1 MEIKLY
7 FRMLQKNWWL
17 ILLTAMT
24 ALTVSLAVSYAAVP
38 QYRAIARF
46 IIIPSSSLTSGADV
60 VRSLDT
66 LDRRSVVAT
75 YAEVMNSS
83 RILEGS
89 ADFLGLDAN
98 AIIKDYQIQAVDL
111 PDSSVLEL
119 TVSGP
124 NPALAAQLANAIG
137 FQSITFT
144 RSLNLIY
151 ELNFLDTAI
160 PAELPFSPE
169 PLRDGLV
176 ALVLGTAIGGVLAV
190 VSEQIRVPIEAY
202 RLRRRIDSATGI
214 YNASYFSRLLEEELV
229 KNPDD
234 VMAIGIVELN
244 GLSDYL
250 GTLPPAGLQTLLVKV
265 KEILR
270 RELRG
275 HDIIARWDEVSFSVM
290 LPTTDGPAS
299 SRTFDRIYQAL
310 LQPMDL
316 SAYGVTVNLDPHI
329 GGAVYSNMITARELI
344 AKAQTSLEQ
353 SRRFSVKPIYVWEMK
368 SPFWVQTDA
377 EK

>member
-24 ALTVSLAVSYAAVP
+24 ALTVSLAISYAAAP
-38 QYRAIARF
+38 QYRSIARF
-46 IIIPSSSLTSGADV
+46 IIIPSSTLTSGADV

-83 RILEGS
+83 RILDGS
-89 ADFLGLDAN
+89 ADFLGLN
-98 AIIKDYQIQAVDL
+98 ASEIIKDYSIQAVDL

-124 NPALAAQLANAIG
+124 NPSLAAQLANAIG
-137 FQSITFT
+137 LQSITFT

-169 PLRDGLV
+169 PLRDGIV
-176 ALVLGTAIGGVLAV
+176 ALVLGTALGGFLAV
-190 VSEQIRVPIEAY
+190 VSEQIRVPIESY
-202 RLRRRIDSATGI
+202 RQRRRIDSVTGI
-214 YNASYFSRLLEEELV
+214 YNASYFSRLLEEELAQS
-229 KNPDD
+229 PDD
-234 VMAIGIVELN
+234 ALSIGIVELN
-244 GLSDYL
+244 GLADYL
-250 GTLPPAGLQTLLVKV
+250 GTLPPAGLQILLIKV

-275 HDIIARWDEVSFSVM
+275 HDIVARWDEISFSVM
-290 LPTTDGPAS
+290 LPSTDGPAS

-329 GGAVYSNMITARELI
+329 GGAVYSNMITARELL

-368 SPFWVQTDA
+368 SPFWVQTDV

>member
-24 ALTVSLAVSYAAVP
+24 ALTVSLAISYAAVP
-38 QYRAIARF
+38 QYRSVARF
-46 IIIPSSSLTSGADV
+46 IIIPSSTLTSGADV

-83 RILEGS
+83 RILDGS
-89 ADFLGLDAN
+89 ADFLGLN
-98 AIIKDYQIQAVDL
+98 ASEIIKDYSIQAVDL

-124 NPALAAQLANAIG
+124 NPSLTAQLANAIG
-137 FQSITFT
+137 LQSITFT

-176 ALVLGTAIGGVLAV
+176 ALVLGTALGGFLAV
-190 VSEQIRVPIEAY
+190 VSEQIRVPIESY
-202 RLRRRIDSATGI
+202 RQRHRIDSVTGI
-214 YNASYFSRLLEEELV
+214 YNASYFSRLLEEELAQ
-229 KNPDD
+229 NPDE
-234 VMAIGIVELN
+234 VLSIGIVELN
-244 GLSDYL
+244 GFADYL
-250 GTLPPAGLQTLLVKV
+250 GTLPSAGLQSLLIKV

-275 HDIIARWDEVSFSVM
+275 HDIVARWDEISFSVM
-290 LPTTDGPAS
+290 LPSTDGPAS

-329 GGAVYSNMITARELI
+329 GGAVYSNRITARELL

-368 SPFWVQTDA
+368 SPFWVQTDV

>member
-1 MEIKLY
+1 
-7 FRMLQKNWWL
+7 MLQKNWWL

-24 ALTVSLAVSYAAVP
+24 ALTVSLAISYAATP
-38 QYRAIARF
+38 QYRAVARF

-89 ADFLGLDAN
+89 TNFLSLDIN
-98 AIIKDYQIQAVDL
+98 SIIKDYTIQAVDL

-124 NPALAAQLANAIG
+124 NPILAAQLANAIG

-151 ELNFLDTAI
+151 ELNILDTAV
-160 PAELPFSPE
+160 PPELPFSPE
-169 PLRDGLV
+169 PLRDGVV
-176 ALVLGTAIGGVLAV
+176 ALVLGMAVGGVLAV
-190 VSEQIRVPIEAY
+190 LSEQIRVPIEAY
-202 RLRRRIDSATGI
+202 RQRLRIDNTTGI
-214 YNASYFSRLLEEELV
+214 YNAVYFSRLLEEELG

-234 VMAIGIVELN
+234 LLSIGIVELS
-244 GLSDYL
+244 GLSEYL
-250 GTLPPAGLQTLLVKV
+250 GTLPQAGLQALLVNV
-265 KEILR
+265 TEILR

-275 HDIIARWDEVSFSVM
+275 NDIIARWSENSFSVM

-310 LQPMDL
+310 LQPMKL
-316 SAYGVTVNLDPHI
+316 TAYGITVNLDPHI
-329 GGAVYSNMITARELI
+329 GGAVYSNLISAQELLD
-344 AKAQTSLEQ
+344 KAQNSLEQ
-353 SRRFSVKPIYVWEMK
+353 SRRYSVKPIYVWEMK
-368 SPFWVQTDA
+368 SPFWVQT
-377 EK
+377 ETGK

>member
-17 ILLTAMT
+17 ILLTAMA
-24 ALTVSLAVSYAAVP
+24 ALTVSLAISYAAIP
-38 QYRAIARF
+38 QYRSVARF

-83 RILEGS
+83 RILES
-89 ADFLGLDAN
+89 STNFLSLDIT
-98 AIIKDYQIQAVDL
+98 AIIKDYTIQAVDL

-124 NPALAAQLANAIG
+124 DPELAAQLANAIG

-151 ELNFLDTAI
+151 EVNFLDTAV
-160 PAELPFSPE
+160 PAQLPFSPE
-169 PLRDGLV
+169 PLRDGVV
-176 ALVLGTAIGGVLAV
+176 ALVLGVAVGGVLAV
-190 VSEQIRVPIEAY
+190 LGEQIRVPIEAY
-202 RLRRRIDSATGI
+202 RQRLRIDSATGI
-214 YNASYFSRLLEEELV
+214 YNAGYFSRLLEEELGQ
-229 KNPDD
+229 NPED
-234 VMAIGIVELN
+234 VLAIGIVELS

-250 GTLPPAGLQTLLVKV
+250 GTLPPAGLQTLLVRV
-265 KEILR
+265 TETLR

-275 HDIIARWDEVSFSVM
+275 NDIIGRWDETSFSVM

-310 LQPMDL
+310 LQPLSL

-329 GGAVYSNMITARELI
+329 GGAVYSNSITGRELLE
-344 AKAQTSLEQ
+344 KAQNSLEQ
-353 SRRFSVKPIYVWEMK
+353 SRRYSVKPIYVWEMK
-368 SPFWVQTDA
+368 SPFWVQTET

>member
-24 ALTVSLAVSYAAVP
+24 ALTVSLAISYAAVP
-38 QYRAIARF
+38 QYRSIARF
-46 IIIPSSSLTSGADV
+46 IIIPSSTLTSGADV

-83 RILEGS
+83 RILAGS
-89 ADFLGLDAN
+89 AEFLGLDATE
-98 AIIKDYQIQAVDL
+98 IIKDYNIQAVDL

-124 NPALAAQLANAIG
+124 NPSLAAQLANAIG
-137 FQSITFT
+137 LQSITFT

-176 ALVLGTAIGGVLAV
+176 ALVLGTALGGFLAV

-202 RLRRRIDSATGI
+202 RQRSRIDSVTGI
-214 YNASYFSRLLEEELV
+214 YNASYFSRLLEEELAQ
-229 KNPDD
+229 NPDD
-234 VMAIGIVELN
+234 VLSIGIVELN
-244 GLSDYL
+244 GLADYL
-250 GTLPPAGLQTLLVKV
+250 GTLPAAGLQILLIKV

-275 HDIIARWDEVSFSVM
+275 HDIVARWDEISFSVM
-290 LPTTDGPAS
+290 LPSTDGPAS

-329 GGAVYSNMITARELI
+329 GGAVYSNTITARELL

-368 SPFWVQTDA
+368 SPFWVQTDV

>member
-24 ALTVSLAVSYAAVP
+24 ALTVSLAISYAAVP
-38 QYRAIARF
+38 QYRSIARF

-98 AIIKDYQIQAVDL
+98 SIIKEYQIQAVDL

-124 NPALAAQLANAIG
+124 NPELAAHLANAIG

-176 ALVLGTAIGGVLAV
+176 ALLLGVGIGGVLAV
-190 VSEQIRVPIEAY
+190 LSEQIRVPIEAY
-202 RLRRRIDSATGI
+202 RQRSRIDSVTGT
-214 YNASYFSRLLEEELV
+214 YNANYFSRLLEQELAN
-229 KNPDD
+229 NPDD
-234 VMAIGIVELN
+234 VLSIGIVELN

-250 GTLPPAGLQTLLVKV
+250 GTLPPAGLETLLVKV

-275 HDIIARWDEVSFSVM
+275 NDIIGRWDEISFSVM

-329 GGAVYSNMITARELI
+329 GGAVYSNTITARELI

-368 SPFWVQTDA
+368 SPFWVQADA

>member
-1 MEIKLY
+1 
-7 FRMLQKNWWL
+7 
-17 ILLTAMT
+17 
-24 ALTVSLAVSYAAVP
+24 
-38 QYRAIARF
+38 
-46 IIIPSSSLTSGADV
+46 
-60 VRSLDT
+60 
-66 LDRRSVVAT
+66 
-75 YAEVMNSS
+75 
-83 RILEGS
+83 
-89 ADFLGLDAN
+89 
-98 AIIKDYQIQAVDL
+98 
-111 PDSSVLEL
+111 
-119 TVSGP
+119 
-124 NPALAAQLANAIG
+124 
-137 FQSITFT
+137 
-144 RSLNLIY
+144 LNLIY

-176 ALVLGTAIGGVLAV
+176 ALVLGVAIGSVLAV
-190 VSEQIRVPIEAY
+190 LSEQIRVPIEAY
-202 RLRRRIDSATGI
+202 RQRSRIDSVTGT
-214 YNASYFSRLLEEELV
+214 YNANYFSRLLDQELAD
-229 KNPDD
+229 NPDD
-234 VMAIGIVELN
+234 VLAIGIVELN
-244 GLSDYL
+244 GLADYL

-275 HDIIARWDEVSFSVM
+275 HDIIARWDEISFSVM

-368 SPFWVQTDA
+368 SPFWVQTDV

>member
-24 ALTVSLAVSYAAVP
+24 ALTVSLAISYAAVP
-38 QYRAIARF
+38 QYSSTARF

-89 ADFLGLDAN
+89 ADSLGLDAGE
-98 AIIKDYQIQAVDL
+98 IIKDYSIQAVDL

-124 NPALAAQLANAIG
+124 NPSLAAQLANAIG
-137 FQSITFT
+137 LQSITFT

-176 ALVLGTAIGGVLAV
+176 ALVLGTALGGVLAV
-190 VSEQIRVPIEAY
+190 FSEQIRVPIEAY
-202 RLRRRIDSATGI
+202 RQRRRIDSVTGI
-214 YNASYFSRLLEEELV
+214 YNASYFSRLLEEELAQ
-229 KNPDD
+229 NPDD
-234 VMAIGIVELN
+234 VLSIGIVELN
-244 GLSDYL
+244 GLADYL
-250 GTLPPAGLQTLLVKV
+250 GTLPPAGLQILLIKV

-275 HDIIARWDEVSFSVM
+275 NDIIARWDEISFSVM

-310 LQPMDL
+310 VQPMDL

-329 GGAVYSNMITARELI
+329 GGAVYSNTITARELL

>member
-24 ALTVSLAVSYAAVP
+24 ALTVSLAISYAAVP
-38 QYRAIARF
+38 QYRAVARF

-83 RILEGS
+83 RIFEGS

-98 AIIKDYQIQAVDL
+98 ALIEDYKIQAVDL

-124 NPALAAQLANAIG
+124 DPALAAQLANAIG

-176 ALVLGTAIGGVLAV
+176 ALLLGVAMGGVLAV

-202 RLRRRIDSATGI
+202 RQRSRIDSVTGI
-214 YNASYFSRLLEEELV
+214 YNANYFSRLLDQELAN
-229 KNPDD
+229 NPED
-234 VMAIGIVELN
+234 ALSIGIIELN

-275 HDIIARWDEVSFSVM
+275 HDIIARWDEISFAVM

-310 LQPMDL
+310 VEPMDL

-368 SPFWVQTDA
+368 SPFWVQSDA

>member
-24 ALTVSLAVSYAAVP
+24 ALTVSLAISYAAVP
-38 QYRAIARF
+38 QYRSIARF
-46 IIIPSSSLTSGADV
+46 IIIPSSTLTSGADV

-83 RILEGS
+83 RILAGS
-89 ADFLGLDAN
+89 ADFLGLN
-98 AIIKDYQIQAVDL
+98 ASEIIKDYSIQAVDL

-124 NPALAAQLANAIG
+124 NPSLTAQLANAIG
-137 FQSITFT
+137 LQSITFT

-176 ALVLGTAIGGVLAV
+176 ALVLGTALGGFLAV

-202 RLRRRIDSATGI
+202 RQRSRIDSVTGI
-214 YNASYFSRLLEEELV
+214 YNASYFSRLLEEELAQ
-229 KNPDD
+229 NPDD
-234 VMAIGIVELN
+234 VLSIGIVELN
-244 GLSDYL
+244 GLADYL
-250 GTLPPAGLQTLLVKV
+250 GTLPAAGLQILLIKV

-275 HDIIARWDEVSFSVM
+275 HDIVARWDEISFSVM
-290 LPTTDGPAS
+290 LPSTDGPAS

-310 LQPMDL
+310 VQPMDL

-329 GGAVYSNMITARELI
+329 GGAVYSNTITARELL

-368 SPFWVQTDA
+368 SPFWVQTDV
-377 EK
+377 ET

>member
-17 ILLTAMT
+17 ILLTAMA
-24 ALTVSLAVSYAAVP
+24 ALTVSLAISYAATP
-38 QYRAIARF
+38 QYRAVARF

-89 ADFLGLDAN
+89 TNFLSLDIN
-98 AIIKDYQIQAVDL
+98 SIIKDYTIQAVDL

-124 NPALAAQLANAIG
+124 DPVLAAQLANAIG
-137 FQSITFT
+137 FQSISFT

-151 ELNFLDTAI
+151 ELNILDTAV
-160 PAELPFSPE
+160 PPELPFSPE
-169 PLRDGLV
+169 PLRDGVV
-176 ALVLGTAIGGVLAV
+176 ALVLGIAVGGVLAV
-190 VSEQIRVPIEAY
+190 LSEQIRVPIEAY
-202 RLRRRIDSATGI
+202 RQRLRIDNTTGI
-214 YNASYFSRLLEEELV
+214 YNAGYFSRLLEEELG

-234 VMAIGIVELN
+234 VLSIGIVKLN

-250 GTLPPAGLQTLLVKV
+250 GTLPSAGLQSLLVKV
-265 KEILR
+265 TEILR

-275 HDIIARWDEVSFSVM
+275 NDIIARWDENSFSVM

-299 SRTFDRIYQAL
+299 SRTFDRIYQVL
-310 LQPMDL
+310 LQPMNL
-316 SAYGVTVNLDPHI
+316 AAYGITVNLDPHI
-329 GGAVYSNMITARELI
+329 GGAVYSNLISAQELLD
-344 AKAQTSLEQ
+344 KAQNSLEQ
-353 SRRFSVKPIYVWEMK
+353 SRRYSVKPIYVWEMK
-368 SPFWVQTDA
+368 SPFWVQT
-377 EK
+377 ETGK

>member
-24 ALTVSLAVSYAAVP
+24 ALTVSLAISYAAVP
-38 QYRAIARF
+38 QFSSVARF
-46 IIIPSSSLTSGADV
+46 IIIPSSTLTSGADV

-75 YAEVMNSS
+75 YAEVMNST
-83 RILEGS
+83 RILEG
-89 ADFLGLDAN
+89 AAEFLGMNAN
-98 AIIKDYQIQAVDL
+98 EIILNYQVQAVDL

-124 NPALAAQLANAIG
+124 NPALAAELANAIG
-137 FQSITFT
+137 FQSISFT
-144 RSLNLIY
+144 RGLNLIY

-176 ALVLGTAIGGVLAV
+176 ALVLGTALGGGLAV
-190 VSEQIRVPIEAY
+190 ISEQIRVPIEAY
-202 RLRRRIDSATGI
+202 RQRRRIDSVTGI
-214 YNASYFSRLLEEELV
+214 YNASYFSRLLEEEV
-229 KNPDD
+229 AQNPND
-234 VMAIGIVELN
+234 VLSIGIVELN

-250 GTLPPAGLQTLLVKV
+250 GTLPPAGLQSLLVRV

-275 HDIIARWDEVSFSVM
+275 HDIVGRWDEISFSVM
-290 LPTTDGPAS
+290 LPTTDGPAA

-310 LQPMDL
+310 SQPMDL
-316 SAYGVTVNLDPHI
+316 SAYGVTVSLDPHI
-329 GGAVYSNMITARELI
+329 GGAVYSNTITARELI
-344 AKAQTSLEQ
+344 EKAETSLEQ

-377 EK
+377 QK

>member
-24 ALTVSLAVSYAAVP
+24 ALTVSLAISYAAAP
-38 QYRAIARF
+38 QYRSIARF
-46 IIIPSSSLTSGADV
+46 IIIPSSTLTSGADV

-89 ADFLGLDAN
+89 ADFLGLDAGE
-98 AIIKDYQIQAVDL
+98 IVKEYTIQAVDL

-124 NPALAAQLANAIG
+124 NPSLAAQLANAIG
-137 FQSITFT
+137 LQSITFT

-151 ELNFLDTAI
+151 ELNFLDMAI

-176 ALVLGTAIGGVLAV
+176 ALVLGTAVGGFLAV

-202 RLRRRIDSATGI
+202 RQRRRIDSATGI
-214 YNASYFSRLLEEELV
+214 YNASYFSRLLEEELAQ
-229 KNPDD
+229 NPDD
-234 VMAIGIVELN
+234 ALSIGIVELN
-244 GLSDYL
+244 GLADYL
-250 GTLPPAGLQTLLVKV
+250 GTLPPAGLQILLIKV

-275 HDIIARWDEVSFSVM
+275 HDIVARWDEISFSVM
-290 LPTTDGPAS
+290 LPSTDGPAS

-310 LQPMDL
+310 FQPMDL

-329 GGAVYSNMITARELI
+329 GGAVYSNTITARELL

-368 SPFWVQTDA
+368 SPFWVQTDV

>member
-24 ALTVSLAVSYAAVP
+24 ALTVSLAISYAAVP
-38 QYRAIARF
+38 QYRSVARF
-46 IIIPSSSLTSGADV
+46 IIIPSSTLTSGADV

-89 ADFLGLDAN
+89 ADFLGLDATE
-98 AIIKDYQIQAVDL
+98 IIKDYSIQAVDL

-137 FQSITFT
+137 LQSITFT

-176 ALVLGTAIGGVLAV
+176 ALVLGTALGGFLAV
-190 VSEQIRVPIEAY
+190 VSEQIRVPIESY
-202 RLRRRIDSATGI
+202 RQRRRIDSVTGI
-214 YNASYFSRLLEEELV
+214 YNASYFSRLLEEELAQS
-229 KNPDD
+229 PDD
-234 VMAIGIVELN
+234 ALSIGIVELN
-244 GLSDYL
+244 GLADYL
-250 GTLPPAGLQTLLVKV
+250 GTLPPAGLQTLLIKV

-275 HDIIARWDEVSFSVM
+275 HDIVARWDEISFSMM
-290 LPTTDGPAS
+290 LPSTDGTAA

-310 LQPMDL
+310 LEPMDL

-329 GGAVYSNMITARELI
+329 GGAVYSNMISARELLE
-344 AKAQTSLEQ
+344 KAQTSLEQ

-368 SPFWVQTDA
+368 SPFWVQTDV

>member
-24 ALTVSLAVSYAAVP
+24 ALTVSLAISYAAVP
-38 QYRAIARF
+38 QYSSIARF
-46 IIIPSSSLTSGADV
+46 IIIPSSTLTSGADV

-89 ADFLGLDAN
+89 AEFLGLDVN
-98 AIIKDYQIQAVDL
+98 EIIKDYRIQAVDL

-124 NPALAAQLANAIG
+124 NPSLAAQLANAIG

-190 VSEQIRVPIEAY
+190 LSEQIRVPIEAY
-202 RLRRRIDSATGI
+202 RQRRRIDSVTGI
-214 YNASYFSRLLEEELV
+214 YNASYFSRLLEEELAQ
-229 KNPDD
+229 NPDD
-234 VMAIGIVELN
+234 VLSIGIVELN

-250 GTLPPAGLQTLLVKV
+250 GTLPPAGLQTLLIKV

-275 HDIIARWDEVSFSVM
+275 HDIIARWDEISFSVM

-329 GGAVYSNMITARELI
+329 GGAVYSNMITARELL

-368 SPFWVQTDA
+368 SPFWVQTDV

>member
-17 ILLTAMT
+17 ILLTAMA
-24 ALTVSLAVSYAAVP
+24 ALTVSLAISYAAVP
-38 QYRAIARF
+38 QYRAVARF
-46 IIIPSSSLTSGADV
+46 IIVPSSSLTSGADV

-83 RILEGS
+83 RILEGA
-89 ADFLGLDAN
+89 ADFLTLDVAVLL
-98 AIIKDYQIQAVDL
+98 KDYTIQAVDL

-119 TVSGP
+119 TISGP
-124 NPALAAQLANAIG
+124 DPVLAAQLANAIG

-151 ELNFLDTAI
+151 ELNFLDTAV
-160 PAELPFSPE
+160 PPQLPFSPE

-176 ALVLGTAIGGVLAV
+176 ALILGTAMGAILAIL
-190 VSEQIRVPIEAY
+190 SEQIRVPIEAY

-214 YNASYFSRLLEEELV
+214 YNANYFSRLLEEELTR
-229 KNPDD
+229 NPDD
-234 VMAIGIVELN
+234 ALSIGFVELN

-250 GTLPPAGLQTLLVKV
+250 GTLPPAGLQALLIKV
-265 KEILR
+265 TEILR

-275 HDIIARWDEVSFSVM
+275 HDLIARWDESSFSVM
-290 LPTTDGPAS
+290 LPTTDGPAA

-310 LQPMDL
+310 LQPVNL

-329 GGAVYSNMITARELI
+329 GGAVYSNMITAQELLG
-344 AKAQTSLEQ
+344 KAQNSLDQ
-353 SRRFSVKPIYVWEMK
+353 SRRNSSKPIYVWEMK
-368 SPFWVQTDA
+368 SPFWVQTGA
-377 EK
+377 E

>member
-1 MEIKLY
+1 
-7 FRMLQKNWWL
+7 MLQRNWWL
-17 ILLTAMT
+17 ILLTAMV
-24 ALTVSLAVSYAAVP
+24 ALTVSLAISYIAIPQFSAV
-38 QYRAIARF
+38 ARF

-83 RILEGS
+83 RILEN
-89 ADFLGLDAN
+89 ATNFLKLDAT
-98 AIIKDYQIQAVDL
+98 AISKDYSIQAVDL

-124 NPALAAQLANAIG
+124 NPQLAAELANTIG

-160 PAELPFSPE
+160 PPELPFSPE
-169 PLRDGLV
+169 PLRDGVV
-176 ALVLGTAIGGVLAV
+176 AVFLGLAAGAILAV

-202 RLRRRIDSATGI
+202 RQRLRMDSETGI
-214 YNASYFSRLLEEELV
+214 YNANYFSRLVEEEV
-229 KNPDD
+229 DHNPDD
-234 VMAIGIVELN
+234 VLSISLVELN
-244 GLSDYL
+244 GLSDFL
-250 GTLPPAGLQTLLVKV
+250 EALPPAGLQLLLNKV
-265 KEILR
+265 TGILR

-275 HDIIARWDEVSFSVM
+275 NDIIARWNEITFAVM

-299 SRTFDRIYQAL
+299 NRTFNRIHQAL
-310 LQPMDL
+310 LEPIDL
-316 SAYGVTVNLDPHI
+316 SSYGVTVQLDPHL
-329 GGAVYSNMITARELI
+329 GGAIYSNNISAWELLE
-344 AKAQTSLEQ
+344 KAQSSLEQ
-353 SRRFSVKPIYVWEMK
+353 ARRDSVKPIYVWEMK
-368 SPFWVQTDA
+368 SPFWIQT
-377 EK
+377 ETKE

>member
-24 ALTVSLAVSYAAVP
+24 ALTVSLAISYAATP
-38 QYRAIARF
+38 QYRAVARF

-98 AIIKDYQIQAVDL
+98 AIIKDYKIQAVDL

-176 ALVLGTAIGGVLAV
+176 ALVLGTAMGGVLAV

-202 RLRRRIDSATGI
+202 RQRRRIDSATGI
-214 YNASYFSRLLEEELV
+214 YNSGYFSRLLDEELA
-229 KNPDD
+229 KNPED
-234 VMAIGIVELN
+234 VLSIGIVELN

>member
-24 ALTVSLAVSYAAVP
+24 ALTVSLAISYAAVP
-38 QYRAIARF
+38 QYRSIARF
-46 IIIPSSSLTSGADV
+46 IIIPSSTLTSGADV

-89 ADFLGLDAN
+89 ANFLGLDAN
-98 AIIKDYQIQAVDL
+98 TIIKDYKIQAVDL

-124 NPALAAQLANAIG
+124 NPELAAQLANAIG

-176 ALVLGTAIGGVLAV
+176 ALLLGIGIGGVLAV
-190 VSEQIRVPIEAY
+190 LSEQIRVPIEAY
-202 RLRRRIDSATGI
+202 RQRSRIDSVTGT
-214 YNASYFSRLLEEELV
+214 YNANYFSRLLEQELAN
-229 KNPDD
+229 NPDD
-234 VMAIGIVELN
+234 VLSIGIVELN

-250 GTLPPAGLQTLLVKV
+250 GTLPPAGLETLLVKV

-275 HDIIARWDEVSFSVM
+275 NDIIGRWDEISFSVM

-329 GGAVYSNMITARELI
+329 GGAVYSNTITARELI

-368 SPFWVQTDA
+368 SPFWVQADA

>member
-1 MEIKLY
+1 MEAKLY
-7 FRMLQKNWWL
+7 FRMLQRNWWL
-17 ILLTAMT
+17 ILLTAMV
-24 ALTVSLAVSYAAVP
+24 ALTVSLAISYIAIPQFSAV
-38 QYRAIARF
+38 ARF

-83 RILEGS
+83 RILEN
-89 ADFLGLDAN
+89 ATNFLNLDATG
-98 AIIKDYQIQAVDL
+98 ISKDYSINAVDL

-124 NPALAAQLANAIG
+124 NPQLAAELANTIG

-160 PAELPFSPE
+160 PPELPFSPE
-169 PLRDGLV
+169 PLRDGVV
-176 ALVLGTAIGGVLAV
+176 AVFLGLAAGAILAV

-202 RLRRRIDSATGI
+202 RQRLRMDSETGI
-214 YNASYFSRLLEEELV
+214 YNANYFSRLVEEEV
-229 KNPDD
+229 DQNPDD
-234 VMAIGIVELN
+234 VLSISLVELN
-244 GLSDYL
+244 GLSDFL
-250 GTLPPAGLQTLLVKV
+250 EALPPAGLQSLLNKV
-265 KEILR
+265 TSILR

-275 HDIIARWDEVSFSVM
+275 NDIIARWNEITFAVM

-299 SRTFDRIYQAL
+299 NRTFNRIHQAL
-310 LQPMDL
+310 LEPIDL
-316 SAYGVTVNLDPHI
+316 SSYGVSVQLDPHL
-329 GGAVYSNMITARELI
+329 GGAIYSNNISAWELLE
-344 AKAQTSLEQ
+344 KAQSSLEQ
-353 SRRFSVKPIYVWEMK
+353 ARRDSVKPIYVWEMNN
-368 SPFWVQTDA
+368 PFWIQA
-377 EK
+377 ETKE

>member
-24 ALTVSLAVSYAAVP
+24 ALTVSLAISYAAVP
-38 QYRAIARF
+38 QYSSIARF
-46 IIIPSSSLTSGADV
+46 IIIPSSTLTSGADV

-75 YAEVMNSS
+75 YAEVMNST

-89 ADFLGLDAN
+89 AEFLGLDVN
-98 AIIKDYQIQAVDL
+98 EIIKDYRIQAVDL

-124 NPALAAQLANAIG
+124 DPSLAAQLANAIG

-176 ALVLGTAIGGVLAV
+176 ALVLGTAIGGMLAV
-190 VSEQIRVPIEAY
+190 LSEQIRVPIEAY
-202 RLRRRIDSATGI
+202 RQRRRIDSVTGI
-214 YNASYFSRLLEEELV
+214 YNANYFSRLLEEELAQ
-229 KNPDD
+229 NPDD
-234 VMAIGIVELN
+234 VLSIGIVELN

-250 GTLPPAGLQTLLVKV
+250 GTLPPAGLQALLIKV

-275 HDIIARWDEVSFSVM
+275 HDIIARWDEISFAVM

-310 LQPMDL
+310 LPSMDL
-316 SAYGVTVNLDPHI
+316 SAYGVTVSLDPHI

-344 AKAQTSLEQ
+344 AKAQSSLEQ

-368 SPFWVQTDA
+368 SPFWVQTDV

>member
-24 ALTVSLAVSYAAVP
+24 ALTVSLAISYAATP
-38 QYRAIARF
+38 QYRAVARF

-89 ADFLGLDAN
+89 TNFLSLDIN
-98 AIIKDYQIQAVDL
+98 SIIKDYTIQAVDL

-124 NPALAAQLANAIG
+124 NPILAAQLANAIG

-151 ELNFLDTAI
+151 ELNILDTAV
-160 PAELPFSPE
+160 PPELPFSPE
-169 PLRDGLV
+169 PLRDGVV
-176 ALVLGTAIGGVLAV
+176 ALVLGMAVGGVLAV
-190 VSEQIRVPIEAY
+190 LSEQIRVPIEAY
-202 RLRRRIDSATGI
+202 RQRLRIDNTTGI
-214 YNASYFSRLLEEELV
+214 YNAVYFSRLLEEELG

-234 VMAIGIVELN
+234 LLSIGIVELS
-244 GLSDYL
+244 GLSEYL
-250 GTLPPAGLQTLLVKV
+250 GTLPQAGLQALLVNV
-265 KEILR
+265 TEILR

-275 HDIIARWDEVSFSVM
+275 NDIIARWSENSFSVM

-310 LQPMDL
+310 LQPMKL
-316 SAYGVTVNLDPHI
+316 TAYGITVNLDPHI
-329 GGAVYSNMITARELI
+329 GGAVYSNLISAQELLD
-344 AKAQTSLEQ
+344 KAQNSLEQ
-353 SRRFSVKPIYVWEMK
+353 SRRYSVKPIYVWEMK
-368 SPFWVQTDA
+368 SPFWVQT
-377 EK
+377 ETGK

>member
-24 ALTVSLAVSYAAVP
+24 ALTVSLAISYAAVP
-38 QYRAIARF
+38 QYSSIARF

-89 ADFLGLDAN
+89 ADSLGLDASE
-98 AIIKDYQIQAVDL
+98 IIKDYNIQAVDL

-124 NPALAAQLANAIG
+124 NPSLAAQLANAIG
-137 FQSITFT
+137 LQSITFT

-176 ALVLGTAIGGVLAV
+176 ALVLGTALGGVLAV
-190 VSEQIRVPIEAY
+190 FSEQIRVPIEAY
-202 RLRRRIDSATGI
+202 RQRRRIDSVTGI
-214 YNASYFSRLLEEELV
+214 YNASYFSRLLEEELAQ
-229 KNPDD
+229 NPDD
-234 VMAIGIVELN
+234 VLSIGIVELN
-244 GLSDYL
+244 GLADYL
-250 GTLPPAGLQTLLVKV
+250 GTLPPAGLQILLIKV

-275 HDIIARWDEVSFSVM
+275 NDIIARWDEISFSVM

-310 LQPMDL
+310 VQPMDL

-329 GGAVYSNMITARELI
+329 GGAVYSNTITARELL

>member
-24 ALTVSLAVSYAAVP
+24 ALTVSLAISYAAVP
-38 QYRAIARF
+38 QFSSVARF
-46 IIIPSSSLTSGADV
+46 IIIPSSTLTSGADV

-75 YAEVMNSS
+75 YAEVMNST
-83 RILEGS
+83 RILEG
-89 ADFLGLDAN
+89 AAEFLGMNAN
-98 AIIKDYQIQAVDL
+98 EIILNYQVQAVDL

-124 NPALAAQLANAIG
+124 NPALAAELANAIG
-137 FQSITFT
+137 FQSISFT
-144 RSLNLIY
+144 RGLNLIY

-176 ALVLGTAIGGVLAV
+176 ALVLGTALGGGLAV
-190 VSEQIRVPIEAY
+190 ISEQIRVPIEAY
-202 RLRRRIDSATGI
+202 RQRRRIDSVTGI
-214 YNASYFSRLLEEELV
+214 YNASYFSRLLEEEV
-229 KNPDD
+229 AQNPND
-234 VMAIGIVELN
+234 VLSIGIVELN

-250 GTLPPAGLQTLLVKV
+250 GTLPPAGLQSLLVRV

-275 HDIIARWDEVSFSVM
+275 HDIVGRWDEISFAVM
-290 LPTTDGPAS
+290 LPTTDGPAA

-310 LQPMDL
+310 SQPMDL
-316 SAYGVTVNLDPHI
+316 SAYGVTVSLDPHI
-329 GGAVYSNMITARELI
+329 GGAVYSNTITARELI
-344 AKAQTSLEQ
+344 EKAETSLEQ

-377 EK
+377 QK

>member
-24 ALTVSLAVSYAAVP
+24 AVTVSLAISYAAVP
-38 QYRAIARF
+38 QYSSIARF
-46 IIIPSSSLTSGADV
+46 IIIPSSTLTSGADV

-83 RILEGS
+83 RIFEGS

-98 AIIKDYQIQAVDL
+98 TIIKDYKIQAVDL

-124 NPALAAQLANAIG
+124 NPELAAQLANAIG

-176 ALVLGTAIGGVLAV
+176 ALLLGVGIGGILAV
-190 VSEQIRVPIEAY
+190 LSEQIRVPIEAY
-202 RLRRRIDSATGI
+202 RHRSRIDSVTGT
-214 YNASYFSRLLEEELV
+214 YNANYFSRLLEQELAN
-229 KNPDD
+229 NPDD
-234 VMAIGIVELN
+234 VLSIGIVELN

-250 GTLPPAGLQTLLVKV
+250 GTLPPAGLETLLVKV

-275 HDIIARWDEVSFSVM
+275 NDIIGRWDEISFSVM

-329 GGAVYSNMITARELI
+329 GGAVYSNTITARELI
-344 AKAQTSLEQ
+344 AKAQASLEQ

-368 SPFWVQTDA
+368 SPFWVQADA